1 MNKYKKLI
9 LAFGTLL
16 IAVTATAQNQQTPY
30 SRYGH
35 GVLGDYATSM
45 QRNMGGVGIAMT
57 GGRQINVMNP
67 ASYAGIDSLTLLWD
81 IGVDLTQIKSKETVG
96 GVTSKGKAF
105 GGGLDYLTLQFPI
118 SKFMGG
124 SIGLVPYS
132 SVGYSFG
139 GDLKDNNGD
148 VNGSS
153 SFVGEGGI
161 NELYIG
167 VAGRLFKGFNLGA
180 NFAYQFGTTKNDTY
194 AYGTDGASALFEQT
208 MEIRDWNMSLGAQY
222 TMDFHQKHRVTLG
235 ATFSPKKDFHGKTWG
250 ISYDVNQS
258 SSSTEAPDTLAYTKL
273 NGGYTKPNSF
283 GAGVSYTFK
292 NKLTVESDFTL
303 QQWSK
308 ARYDGL
314 KDSKGNIVSNPCTFD
329 DRWKFATGVQYVP
342 QTRGAYFKRVAYRCG
357 GFFTHDYMMV
367 PDAAGALHNVCE
379 YGVAAGFG
387 LPTAGTKTII
397 NLGFEFRHRSAKSAP
412 NLVSE
417 NYFNITLGVNFNEFA
432 FWQNKIK

>member
-118 SKFMGG
+118 SKYMGG

-139 GDLKDNNGD
+139 GDLNDKNGD

-292 NKLTVESDFTL
+292 NKLTV
-303 QQWSK
+303 
-308 ARYDGL
+308 
-314 KDSKGNIVSNPCTFD
+314 
-329 DRWKFATGVQYVP
+329 
-342 QTRGAYFKRVAYRCG
+342 
-357 GFFTHDYMMV
+357 
-367 PDAAGALHNVCE
+367 
-379 YGVAAGFG
+379 
-387 LPTAGTKTII
+387 
-397 NLGFEFRHRSAKSAP
+397 
-412 NLVSE
+412 
-417 NYFNITLGVNFNEFA
+417 
-432 FWQNKIK
+432 

>member
-30 SRYGH
+30 SRFGH

-139 GDLKDNNGD
+139 GDLNDKNGD
-148 VNGSS
+148 KNGSS

-161 NELYIG
+161 NDIAVDSDSDCPMEY
-167 VAGRLFKGFNLGA
+167 FNL
-180 NFAYQFGTTKNDTY
+180 Q
-194 AYGTDGASALFEQT
+194 
-208 MEIRDWNMSLGAQY
+208 
-222 TMDFHQKHRVTLG
+222 
-235 ATFSPKKDFHGKTWG
+235 G
-250 ISYDVNQS
+250 I
-258 SSSTEAPDTLAYTKL
+258 
-273 NGGYTKPNSF
+273 
-283 GAGVSYTFK
+283 
-292 NKLTVESDFTL
+292 
-303 QQWSK
+303 
-308 ARYDGL
+308 
-314 KDSKGNIVSNPCTFD
+314 
-329 DRWKFATGVQYVP
+329 
-342 QTRGAYFKRVAYRCG
+342 RVAE
-357 GFFTHDYMMV
+357 
-367 PDAAGALHNVCE
+367 PQPGAV
-379 YGVAAGFG
+379 YIRRQGR
-387 LPTAGTKTII
+387 TAVKVI
-397 NLGFEFRHRSAKSAP
+397 R
-412 NLVSE
+412 
-417 NYFNITLGVNFNEFA
+417 
-432 FWQNKIK
+432 